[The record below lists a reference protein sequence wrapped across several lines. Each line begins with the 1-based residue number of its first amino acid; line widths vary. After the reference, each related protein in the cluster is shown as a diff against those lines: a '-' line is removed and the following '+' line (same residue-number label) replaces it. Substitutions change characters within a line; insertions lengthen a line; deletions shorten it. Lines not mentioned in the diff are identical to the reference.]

1 MASPANG
8 THRAAKAAAPRTPR
22 PELGLE
28 ARAERDDHLD
38 TRMWLRLLA
47 CSTDIEQ
54 AIRQQLRLNFGTT
67 LSRFDY
73 LAQLDR
79 HPEGLRMS
87 ELSAC
92 LMVTGGN
99 VTGLTDQLVQDGS
112 VERLEDPQD
121 RRVWRVRL
129 TPEGRRRFRHMA
141 VEHERWLSTLFKPLP
156 ATDKRVLLDLLGRLR
171 RHMQAMPPTPPKRPP
186 STRTTRKESRP

>member
-1 MASPANG
+1 MSVDA
-8 THRAAKAAAPRTPR
+8 RT
-22 PELGLE
+22 ELGLE
-28 ARAERDDHLD
+28 ARAQRDDHLD

-47 CSTDIEQ
+47 CSTEIEQ
-54 AIRQQLRLNFGTT
+54 AIRQQLRKRFDTT

-73 LAQLDR
+73 MAQLQR
-79 HPEGLRMS
+79 HPQGMRMS

-112 VERLEDPQD
+112 VERVEDPSD

-129 TPEGRRRFRHMA
+129 TRDGRRRFEQMA
-141 VEHERWLSTLFKPLP
+141 AEHEGWLRGLFQAMP
-156 ATDKRVLLDLLGRLR
+156 AADKRALFQLLGQLR
-171 RHMQAMPPTPPKRPP
+171 QHLQAMPPGALATPRRSNAKAL
-186 STRTTRKESRP
+186 S